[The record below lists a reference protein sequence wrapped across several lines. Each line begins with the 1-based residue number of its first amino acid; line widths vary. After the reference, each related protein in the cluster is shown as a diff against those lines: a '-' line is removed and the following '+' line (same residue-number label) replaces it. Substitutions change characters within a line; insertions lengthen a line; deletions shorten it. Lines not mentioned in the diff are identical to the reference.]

1 MFTQWVFK
9 ILHGKKEKKEK
20 TQRRPVDTQHMERS
34 TWNSYK
40 ELDSKEKTD
49 FLKLEFYIVIDWYV
63 INYFKT

>member
-1 MFTQWVFK
+1 
-9 ILHGKKEKKEK
+9 
-20 TQRRPVDTQHMERS
+20 MERS